1 MALHTTKWRILFW
14 LSYTTFLIS
23 RLVQKYKNIFV
34 RFLVQMKSLKFTSEI
49 YWPLCRQ
56 HYYCPNV
63 YTVALLLSINGLFS
77 NWCWL
82 STRVMW
88 CDIFPMYLFFHHYYS
103 QKGSISHPSKKKTK
117 KSNLIAIKS
126 WLDWLLYL
134 IQNFGILS
142 QSFQHILNIITRNI
156 PYVFSYLFDIQRY
169 FKTFELS
176 F

>member
-1 MALHTTKWRILFW
+1 MSFWCLQIFQKNNDFFSRISALASNKKSNQKIRALDTTNWRILFW

-49 YWPLCRQ
+49 YWPLCRK

-63 YTVALLLSINGLFS
+63 YIVALLLSINGLFS

-103 QKGSISHPSKKKTK
+103 QKGSISHPSKKQLK
-117 KSNLIAIKS
+117 KAI
-126 WLDWLLYL
+126 W
-134 IQNFGILS
+134 
-142 QSFQHILNIITRNI
+142 
-156 PYVFSYLFDIQRY
+156 
-169 FKTFELS
+169 
-176 F
+176 